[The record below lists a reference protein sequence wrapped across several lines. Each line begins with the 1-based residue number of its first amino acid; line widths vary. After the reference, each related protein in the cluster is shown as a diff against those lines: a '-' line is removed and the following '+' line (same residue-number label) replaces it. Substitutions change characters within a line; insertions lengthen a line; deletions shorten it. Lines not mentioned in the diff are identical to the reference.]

1 MKKLTLPLLGVLA
14 LLASCSEAPK
24 ADSASTGA
32 ADSVAAATGTAF
44 TVDTSSSLVNW
55 VGTKQTGQ
63 HMGTFKLADGSFS
76 VADGNITGGSFTI
89 NVASLAVTDLS
100 GEEKGQLEGHLS
112 SPDFFDAAKFPTAKF
127 DITGVA
133 PYDSA
138 TTKSLLAG
146 ATHVIS
152 GNLKL
157 KDSTVNISFP
167 AKVQLAGN
175 SLSAEADFN
184 IDRTQWGMNYKGPNN
199 PQDWFIK
206 KEVNLKL
213 NLKAN
218 SAAAQ

>member
-1 MKKLTLPLLGVLA
+1 MKKLSFPLLAMLA
-14 LLASCSEAPK
+14 VLASCSDAPK

-32 ADSVAAATGTAF
+32 ADTVAAATGTSF
-44 TVDTSSSLVNW
+44 SVDTAGSLVNW

-63 HMGTFKLADGSFS
+63 HMGTFKLAAGSFS
-76 VADGNITGGSFTI
+76 VASGNITGGSFTI
-89 NVASLAVTDLS
+89 NMASLTVTDLT

-112 SPDFFDAAKFPTAKF
+112 SPDFFDVAKYPAAQF
-127 DITGVA
+127 DITAVA

-138 TTKSLLAG
+138 TTKSVLAG

-167 AKVQLAGN
+167 AKVQLTGG

-184 IDRTQWGMNYKGPNN
+184 IDRTQWGMNYKG
-199 PQDWFIK
+199 
-206 KEVNLKL
+206 
-213 NLKAN
+213 
-218 SAAAQ
+218 